1 MAANPTLNTCFVP
14 EPFIPARILRR
25 RDITRQCCEVPSAAS
40 QLHQP
45 SRSQFFQSS
54 QFNKAVKSTSIRSMD
69 GAAGRQLHP
78 TDLEECLQPFV
89 TPESQWWDWKYN
101 SRIHYRQQGSSGP
114 CILLVHGFGV
124 GSFHFEQLIQKLS
137 SAYQVWAVDLLGQG
151 MSWPAEAP
159 APEEQLR
166 YSIETWTDQLRDF
179 VTQVIQQPVY
189 LAGNSLGGLLS
200 AHLAA
205 TQAHLCRGVIFL
217 NATPFWSFM
226 PHPETAPRL
235 VTAILPWNGTLPVPR
250 LARFLVKN
258 LWWNLLSRR
267 RILQSLVRNV
277 YADKSAADD
286 ALVDQIIASTQHPLA
301 LDAFVSILF
310 APQARL
316 SFDGMAAAMQCP
328 VCMIYGRED
337 PWVVPLW
344 GQRLKRL
351 LADAVYLEISPAGHC
366 PHHEAPTAVH
376 EAMSGWLQS
385 VETSSSLPWAVG
397 QQWRHQKLTVTHVD
411 GSPRNVFEKAD
422 VLWYAL
428 RQRLFGKHAVSR

>member
-1 MAANPTLNTCFVP
+1 MKILVDKCSVGKPFATARQHINRHAKRRCYEVPSSSGCHETIRPSSSVRCKPEIANVTVSQQQPP
-14 EPFIPARILRR
+14 SIPGHRAPARIADCLKPY
-25 RDITRQCCEVPSAAS
+25 ITAD
-40 QLHQP
+40 
-45 SRSQFFQSS
+45 SR
-54 QFNKAVKSTSIRSMD
+54 
-69 GAAGRQLHP
+69 
-78 TDLEECLQPFV
+78 
-89 TPESQWWDWKYN
+89 WWQWKYD
-101 SRIHYRQQGSSGP
+101 SKIHYKQQGSSGP

-124 GSFHFEQLIQKLS
+124 GAYHFDELIQKLS
-137 SAYQVWAVDLLGQG
+137 ATCQVWAVDLLGQG
-151 MSWPAEAP
+151 MSWPETEP
-159 APEEQLR
+159 PEDARLCF
-166 YSIETWTDQLRDF
+166 SIETWTHQLTDF
-179 VTQVIQQPVY
+179 VEQVIQQPVY

-205 TQAHLCRGVIFL
+205 TQPNLCRGVIFL

-235 VTAILPWNGTLPVPR
+235 VTAVLPWNGTLPVPR

-258 LWWNLLSRR
+258 LWWSLLSRR
-267 RILQSLVRNV
+267 RVLQSLVRNV

-286 ALVDQIIASTQHPLA
+286 ALVDQILASTQHPLA

-316 SFDGMAAAMQCP
+316 SFDGMLAAMQCP

-351 LADAVYLEISPAGHC
+351 LADAVYLEVSPAGHC

-376 EAMSGWLQS
+376 EAMSKWVQS
-385 VETSSSLPWAVG
+385 MESGKPLPWAVG
-397 QQWRHQKLTVTHVD
+397 EQWKHQHLTVTHVD
-411 GSPRNVFEKAD
+411 GGARNVFEKAD
-422 VLWYAL
+422 VLWYAI
-428 RQRLFGKHAVSR
+428 RKRFFGNSRAQK